1 MSTNANWNMKSL
13 VRILALFTLLVGL
26 SWQSAWATLPQQ
38 AQDKAT
44 LGKQIEQLLRKSS
57 LWNASKARVELIVRV
72 LEDGSLELLD
82 IDGEEARAVVAVRFV
97 LAFAKVDA
105 HDKLTGK
112 AFHFVVEDG
121 EAMS

>member
-1 MSTNANWNMKSL
+1 MKSF

-26 SWQSAWATLPQQ
+26 SWQTAMATLPQQ

-44 LGKQIEQLLRKSS
+44 LGKQIEQLLHKSS

-82 IDGEEARAVVAVRFV
+82 IDGEVTQAVVAVRVV

-105 HDKLTGK
+105 GSQLTGR